1 MEVNKVA
8 HTLKCVCVS
17 LTSKLLAKRFVMNC
31 NSDVPMILSS
41 LNGEQTMSAKTWGR
55 LLYPNE
61 GEGLITI

>member
-1 MEVNKVA
+1 
-8 HTLKCVCVS
+8 
-17 LTSKLLAKRFVMNC
+17 MNC

-55 LLYPNE
+55 LPYPNE